1 MQTAPHLPILIRKS
15 LENGLS
21 FFFICRRLKK
31 LCDFPQIFILQFGTD
46 QNFLGPDFEWQ
57 QQLLLLLCC
66 QEAKLCESNA
76 REKIFQTSSWLV
88 LFLNASNYTERNLF
102 HRVN

>member
-57 QQLLLLLCC
+57 QQLLLLLCR
-66 QEAKLCESNA
+66 QEAKLCESKGSA
-76 REKIFQTSSWLV
+76 RKDFSNEQL
-88 LFLNASNYTERNLF
+88 ASVVFKRI
-102 HRVN
+102 